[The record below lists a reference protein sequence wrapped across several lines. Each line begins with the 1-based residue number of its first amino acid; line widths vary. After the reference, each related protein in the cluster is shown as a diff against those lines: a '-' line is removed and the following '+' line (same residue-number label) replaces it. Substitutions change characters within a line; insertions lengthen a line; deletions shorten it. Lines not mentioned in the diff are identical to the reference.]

1 MKCIAEC
8 TAIKK
13 KTKAKMFSSIE
24 VGSQIRFSVPVKAVG
39 SNNGRSYAAI
49 IECENINT
57 KEVTSL
63 TFNML
68 GKILEYFDFE
78 QKE

>member
-24 VGSQIRFSVPVKAVG
+24 VGSQIRFSVPV
-39 SNNGRSYAAI
+39 
-49 IECENINT
+49 INT